1 MEENIENIE
10 EVVQVEQEV
19 VEKILA
25 RQEYADLLLY
35 YITAMVSAISTQRLE
50 AKEFKNAIEITTAE
64 IQSEMIKTGEGSIL
78 PEQTLKKIKTFAMFI
93 FNEYNRIKNDK

>member
-64 IQSEMIKTGEGSIL
+64 IQSEMVKTGEGSIL